1 MLRTRELE
9 TTLQASAAG
18 AAEGAETPA
27 DRAGEVAAGAPLSR
41 GHRRDR
47 AAVAPADRIQ
57 RLRHRTLV
65 AVLLAVGAVG
75 SVCGEGQNCIGLR
88 GITGGLREDSPPLVD
103 RLAQLQRAR
112 AEAAVAATGTMA
124 REGEYEFEWDVWAYN
139 DAIKKSAA
147 LEDCTALLRR
157 MQVAEV
163 TPNAVTFHGILEC
176 ALRGTKADAKAAC
189 DIFER
194 IPRAQRNH
202 HTYACAIRLYAILDC
217 GAQTVRLLAEGKEHN
232 IAPDAD
238 MIAASMEAQMAT
250 ASRRDDVED
259 GGLAGS
265 GATGS
270 RRSAGGAGGRRM
282 SKAERRKAKRRS
294 ERADDTEEEDDHS
307 SCGLGGGGG
316 GGGGWVGGDGGAG
329 GGEGGCGDGHD
340 SKVAGEPSAHASAGI
355 ATSSGAA
362 GTSGGA
368 ERGGVRTDVEL
379 PTETDLPDLYAGGNG
394 GEDVEFDDEIAGPAP
409 LRENDIDWGSGPQR
423 GPAGA
428 DQKPTMVFEIPKG
441 QVSAGRLD
449 QYLSEN
455 IPFLSRSA
463 ITKMIKEG
471 YVTLSSASGGGG
483 DRVAKP
489 AAKTK
494 AGDVVNVYLPA
505 PATCAD
511 ILSDAIPLQIL
522 YEDAA
527 LVVLNKQA
535 GLTVHPCAG
544 VPRGT
549 MVNALAHHFTTPG
562 FNASPQAGTGGGGGG
577 GGGLSSVG
585 AGGARPGIVHR
596 LDRFTSGCII
606 VAKSDLAHWR
616 LADDFAQHQV
626 LTRYLPHCANL
637 NPEP

>member
-1 MLRTRELE
+1 M
-9 TTLQASAAG
+9 AAG
-18 AAEGAETPA
+18 AHS
-27 DRAGEVAAGAPLSR
+27 SR
-41 GHRRDR
+41 CHRLDR
-47 AAVAPADRIQ
+47 AASAPCIIPF
-57 RLRHRTLV
+57 LRHRTPV
-65 AVLLAVGAVG
+65 AVVLVVGAVG
-75 SVCGEGQNCIGLR
+75 SVWGADPGAPGTGPRGVTCGLR
-88 GITGGLREDSPPLVD
+88 AESPPLVD
-103 RLAQLQRAR
+103 RLAQLQRVR
-112 AEAAVAATGTMA
+112 AEAAVAAPGTMA

-147 LEDCTALLRR
+147 LVECTALLRR

-202 HTYACAIRLYAILDC
+202 HTYACAIRLYAMLDC
-217 GAQTVRLLAEGKEHN
+217 GAQTARLLAEGKEHN

-250 ASRRDDVED
+250 GPRRDDAED

-265 GATGS
+265 GAAGS
-270 RRSAGGAGGRRM
+270 RRCAGGAGGRRM

-294 ERADDTEEEDDHS
+294 ERAGDTEEEDDHS
-307 SCGLGGGGG
+307 NRGLGEGGGGG
-316 GGGGWVGGDGGAG
+316 GGRVEGNGG
-329 GGEGGCGDGHD
+329 GGEGGGGDGHD
-340 SKVAGEPSAHASAGI
+340 SKVADAPGAHAPAGL
-355 ATSSGAA
+355 AAPSGAA
-362 GTSGGA
+362 GASGGA

-379 PTETDLPDLYAGGNG
+379 PTETDLPDVYAGGNG
-394 GEDVEFDDEIAGPAP
+394 GEDVEFDDEISGPAP

-423 GPAGA
+423 GPGGQVSA

-471 YVTLSSASGGGG
+471 YVTLSSANGGGG

-562 FNASPQAGTGGGGGG
+562 FNASPQGGSGGGG

-626 LTRYLPHCANL
+626 LTRYLPHCATL
-637 NPEP
+637 NPKP